1 MHPQELPRLGVDVID
16 IRSSC
21 GTATGKTMKEEIL
34 DSIRGSDDKF
44 CVIEESGG
52 LIEWSRFIP
61 TGQSFSKIRSR
72 HGRKSEKIAT
82 QGFYTKDVELISMK
96 TSLEILHTTFIVMSS
111 PYSKSILTK
120 LYGSYSSDQKL
131 IY

>member
-1 MHPQELPRLGVDVID
+1 
-16 IRSSC
+16 
-21 GTATGKTMKEEIL
+21 MKDEIL
-34 DSIRGSDDKF
+34 DSIRGSDDKH

-52 LIEWSRFIP
+52 LIEWSRSIP

-72 HGRKSEKIAT
+72 HGGKPEKIAT
-82 QGFYTKDVELISMK
+82 QGSYTKDVELISMK
-96 TSLEILHTTFIVMSS
+96 TLLEILHITFIVTSS

-120 LYGSYSSDQKL
+120 LYGSYLSDQKL